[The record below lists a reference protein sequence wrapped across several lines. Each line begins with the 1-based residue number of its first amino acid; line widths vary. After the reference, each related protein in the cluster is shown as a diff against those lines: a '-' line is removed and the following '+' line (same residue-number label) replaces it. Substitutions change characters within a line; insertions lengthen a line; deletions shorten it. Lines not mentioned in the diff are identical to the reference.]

1 MQFPNCDA
9 KVSVFS
15 VYANEMEKKGMFYN
29 IVLYFRANIYT
40 CKHFEGL
47 ESKKTSH
54 RNSVE
59 GLRWLF
65 PLNTFK
71 QNDILCTI

>member
-1 MQFPNCDA
+1 MQFPNRDA

-47 ESKKTSH
+47 ESEKNKPPK
-54 RNSVE
+54 
-59 GLRWLF
+59 LRRGASMAV
-65 PLNTFK
+65 PFK
-71 QNDILCTI
+71 HL